1 MEYAQWLAR
10 LTVYLDV
17 ESVYFL
23 LMEMVKKLGNCDECK
38 DICLQICDILFAASF
53 PTTLKARLCFA
64 VRIAYS

>member
-1 MEYAQWLAR
+1 M
-10 LTVYLDV
+10 

-23 LMEMVKKLGNCDECK
+23 LMEMVKKLGNCNECK